1 MTIKA
6 HCVLLADV
14 IGHASG
20 NQADVGFGYG
30 RGLEV
35 VILTRIH
42 AFLTLTLGEPSVLN
56 CAISGWA
63 SA

>member
-6 HCVLLADV
+6 HRVLLADV

-20 NQADVGFGYG
+20 NQADVGFGDG

-35 VILTRIH
+35 VVLFRVH
-42 AFLTLTLGEPSVLN
+42 ATPL
-56 CAISGWA
+56 I
-63 SA
+63 